1 MNSVPASLLLSIG
14 VFAAVVTVGRWALV
28 RQTLI
33 DRLINRIW
41 TWELSGFLANGVCA
55 GLGATALGQ
64 RLFMGCGLLAG
75 ASAIG
80 FAMVLAG
87 REPDR
92 ARGDQ
97 RRYDAVAAVAAVS
110 LLAELPVHDHLDW
123 LHWPTVVWTTS
134 SVATAICGLL
144 IARTCVFEI
153 LRDDV
158 SIWERLLYGTLF
170 VLAVYWFAGSV
181 VGMFRTA
188 TGTSPTEPGAWWVL
202 VVLASFVVTTGLLTV
217 RLVDVIM
224 ARCGWDRAS
233 RRCRRLRPLWR
244 DLTAAVP
251 EVVLEHGRSDRDQDS
266 ASRLYRMSVEL
277 WDAVLHLKAYV
288 PPHVAGERDLA
299 VLMAHAYRVKMAE
312 GGPSGAVDVRLPGP
326 VDRGSELSV
335 LLDLAR
341 KWPAVRAVSGAQARD
356 GVPDRLLVCRARLRE
371 SC

>member
-1 MNSVPASLLLSIG
+1 MNSVPAPLLLSIG
-14 VFAAVVTVGRWALV
+14 VFAAVVTVGRWVLV
-28 RQTLI
+28 RHTMI

-41 TWELSGFLANGVCA
+41 TWELSGFLAGGIGA
-55 GLGATALGQ
+55 GLGAPVLGE

-87 REPDR
+87 REPER

-97 RRYDAVAAVAAVS
+97 RRYDTVAAIAAVS

-123 LHWPTVVWTTS
+123 LHWPSVVWTAGS
-134 SVATAICGLL
+134 GATAMGGIL
-144 IARTCVFEI
+144 IARTCVVEM
-153 LRDDV
+153 LRADLSV
-158 SIWERLLYGTLF
+158 WERMLYGTLF
-170 VLAVYWFAGSV
+170 ALAVYWFAGSV
-181 VGMFRTA
+181 VGMVRTA
-188 TGTSPTEPGAWWVL
+188 TGTPPTEPGARWVL
-202 VVLASFVVTTGLLTV
+202 VVLASFVVTTGLVTV
-217 RLVDVIM
+217 RLVDVIL
-224 ARCGWDRAS
+224 ARCAWDRAS

-251 EVVLEHGRSDRDQDS
+251 EVVLQHGPSDRDS

-288 PPHVAGERDLA
+288 PPDVAGERDLA
-299 VLMAHAYRVKMAE
+299 VLMAHAHQVKMAG
-312 GGPSGAVDVRLPGP
+312 GGPSGAADVRLPGP

-341 KWPAVRAVSGAQARD
+341 KWPSVRAASGAPALD
-356 GVPDRLLVCRARLRE
+356 GVDRLPVRRARLRE
-371 SC
+371 SW